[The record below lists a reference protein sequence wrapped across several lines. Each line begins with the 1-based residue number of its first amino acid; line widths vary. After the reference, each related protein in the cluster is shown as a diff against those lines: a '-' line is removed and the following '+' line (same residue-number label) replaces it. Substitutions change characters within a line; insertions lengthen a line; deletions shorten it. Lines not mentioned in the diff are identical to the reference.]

1 MKIESFKNY
10 GQPRVTEASR
20 VLIRDEGT
28 GNPVCCVI
36 EFAPGQFWITHQGDE
51 KFDKALEVLGVSDT
65 VVTEVIDPAQF
76 NAGGTENL
84 WLPKTE

>member
-1 MKIESFKNY
+1 MNKEN
-10 GQPRVTEASR
+10 RL
-20 VLIRDEGT
+20 VLKK
-28 GNPVCCVI
+28 PSL
-36 EFAPGQFWITHQGDE
+36 DE